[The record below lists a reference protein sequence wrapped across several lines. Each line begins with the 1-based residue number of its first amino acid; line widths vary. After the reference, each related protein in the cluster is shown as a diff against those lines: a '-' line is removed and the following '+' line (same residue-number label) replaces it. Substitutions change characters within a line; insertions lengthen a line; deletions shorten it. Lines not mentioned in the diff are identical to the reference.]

1 MILSES
7 YTSILGVNADCVVCT
22 VNCQGHM
29 GRGVAL
35 YLRKAIPGLYDAY
48 RPLCNNG
55 LLTVDKLW
63 LYNKSSPR
71 VLCFPTK
78 DRTWEPSRIEWIEH
92 NLHKLRNTY
101 KQCRINTIAIPPLGC
116 SNGGLSWSLVRP
128 LIYAALGDDCDLKV
142 HICLGR
148 PGGVNV

>member
-7 YTSILGVNADCVVCT
+7 NASILATGADTVVCT

-48 RPLCNNG
+48 KPLCENG

-63 LYNKSSPR
+63 IYEHTAPR

-78 DRTWEPSRIEWIEH
+78 DKTWEPSRIEWIEH
-92 NLHKLRNTY
+92 NLKKLRDHY
-101 KQCRINTIAIPPLGC
+101 QRCRIDTIAIPPLGC
-116 SNGGLSWSLVRP
+116 GNGGLSWALVRP
-128 LIYAALGDDCDLKV
+128 LIYDILGNGCDLNV
-142 HICLGR
+142 HICHGAKQPR
-148 PGGVNV
+148 NT